1 MTDERSVE
9 DSAAGSRVRGD
20 SPSLPRLRLRKTVG
34 FRTFAEGLW
43 KNNPT
48 FIMVLGICSTLA
60 VTNRVANG
68 IAMGLAVIFVTTV
81 TSVTVSLIR
90 KITPRRIRMVV
101 YTTIIATYVVIA
113 DRYLKAYRP
122 FISEQMGPYVALI
135 ITNCIIMGRAESF
148 ASMNGPWR
156 ALLDAL
162 GVGFGYAFSL
172 LAISVVRE
180 LLGFGTFLGYPA
192 LGKHWT
198 PWVVMIMPPGAFI
211 VLGVYIWILRSIS
224 KSWV

>member
-1 MTDERSVE
+1 MQGRQNVE
-9 DSAAGSRVRGD
+9 Y
-20 SPSLPRLRLRKTVG
+20 RLRLTQTVTYKT
-34 FRTFAEGLW
+34 FTKGLW
-43 KNNPT
+43 TDNPT

-68 IAMGLAVIFVTTV
+68 IAMSLAVIFVTTA

-90 KITPRRIRMVV
+90 KITPRRIRMAV

-113 DRYLKAYRP
+113 DRYLRAYRP
-122 FISEQMGPYVALI
+122 IISEQMGPYVALI

-148 ASMNGPWR
+148 AAINAPWR
-156 ALLDAL
+156 AFWDAL

-180 LLGFGTFLGYPA
+180 ALSFGTLMGYPIM
-192 LGKHWT
+192 GKNWT
-198 PWVVMIMPPGAFI
+198 PWVVMSMPPGAFL
-211 VLGVYIWILRSIS
+211 VLGVFIWVLRSIS
-224 KSWV
+224 KPKSRSWANKPISQ